1 MPNAPKSFFQAEL
14 ERIYR
19 EEVLPPEKYEQVRQS
34 RELMDTHYSARL
46 ELDDLAKAAC
56 MSRFHFVRIFQQM
69 YGLTPRVYLRDLR
82 ISKAKDLI
90 KTGMPVTQACLDVG
104 YQSMPT
110 FSSVFKKC
118 TGNTPREYQRMHNSN
133 RE

>member
-1 MPNAPKSFFQAEL
+1 MPKAPKSFFQTEL
-14 ERIYR
+14 ERIYS
-19 EEVLPPEKYEQVRQS
+19 EETLPPEKYEQVRQS
-34 RELMDTHYSARL
+34 RMLMDTQFSEPL

-118 TGNTPREYQRMHNSN
+118 TGHTPREYQRMHNSN

>member
-1 MPNAPKSFFQAEL
+1 MPKTLRTFFESEL
-14 ERIYR
+14 ERIYS
-19 EEVLPPEKYEQVRQS
+19 EEVLSPEKYEQVRQS
-34 RELMDTHYSARL
+34 RTFMNKYFSEKL

-56 MSRFHFVRIFQQM
+56 MSRFHFVRIFQRM

-90 KTGMPVTQACLDVG
+90 KTGLSVTQVCLEVG
-104 YQSMPT
+104 YESVPT

-118 TGNTPREYQRMHNSN
+118 TGCTPREYQRMHNSN
-133 RE
+133 PE

>member
-1 MPNAPKSFFQAEL
+1 M
-14 ERIYR
+14 
-19 EEVLPPEKYEQVRQS
+19 
-34 RELMDTHYSARL
+34 LMDTQYSEPL

-56 MSRFHFVRIFQQM
+56 MSRFHFVRIFQHM

-82 ISKAKDLI
+82 IAKAKNLI
-90 KTGMPVTQACLDVG
+90 KTGMPVTQVCLDVG

-118 TGNTPREYQRMHNSN
+118 TGYTPRD
-133 RE
+133 